1 MSSYN
6 HFGCSWRGD
15 PFNGGNC
22 PSCSSVGSEN
32 EFVYDPN
39 SYSYNET
46 PNFFNQPPQHQY
58 ETYSC
63 ELCGGSPH
71 YGFDCQTRTP
81 LAYEQDSCSNQNFS
95 NDQSAYYSTSLPE
108 QFYCCEI
115 CGGLHYSSDCQTR
128 NPLVYEHNPCNNYE
142 FPYFNQPSQFPPPQP
157 LLLSELTRQELN
169 KYMIKS
175 QEQFNINQEKFNMNV
190 QAEINRLQEM
200 LSLRNL
206 NHDPPVDLYEP
217 EGSDTY
223 TKVPFDDEQILR
235 HLNIAQVTPPAYS
248 PSLPFL
254 AAMEPTDTLLMGDE
268 VISTI
273 LTWEINEF
281 IKSSVDDLV
290 LIPRESEVTLDSNYE
305 CDMPT
310 PLPTTDVREDKFD
323 ISLPLG

>member
-6 HFGCSWRGD
+6 HFGCLWCEG

-22 PSCSSVGSEN
+22 PGCSSVGSRN
-32 EFVYDPN
+32 DFVYDPN
-39 SYSYNET
+39 PYSYNET
-46 PNFFNQPPQHQY
+46 PDFFNQPPQHQY
-58 ETYSC
+58 ETYSY
-63 ELCGGSPH
+63 ELCGDSPH

-81 LAYEQDSCSNQNFS
+81 LVYEQDPCSNQDYS
-95 NDQSAYYSTSLPE
+95 NDQSPYHSTSLPE
-108 QFYCCEI
+108 QFCCCEI
-115 CGGLHYSSDCQTR
+115 CG
-128 NPLVYEHNPCNNYE
+128 
-142 FPYFNQPSQFPPPQP
+142 
-157 LLLSELTRQELN
+157 
-169 KYMIKS
+169 
-175 QEQFNINQEKFNMNV
+175 
-190 QAEINRLQEM
+190 
-200 LSLRNL
+200 
-206 NHDPPVDLYEP
+206 
-217 EGSDTY
+217 
-223 TKVPFDDEQILR
+223 
-235 HLNIAQVTPPAYS
+235 VTPPAYS